1 MSTDFSQEDD
11 QSGAEIARVA
21 LQLAHLVN
29 TSGTDRSTKVLSC
42 RLLAKIGKD
51 VQEKAIDRDNQDS
64 QGLDDNILEGARRV
78 ARWRR
83 SLAISLASLAFV
95 TASVVWSGLLLWN
108 ASAFAS
114 STNAG
119 LMSAMVLGLLGQLA
133 AVVVSYRELT
143 LAIDKLGEKQHDRRV
158 FTIEQQ

>member
-1 MSTDFSQEDD
+1 MSVGYAWNMSTDFSQEDD

-64 QGLDDNILEGARRV
+64 QGLDDNISKARAV
-78 ARWRR
+78 WHAGEEV
-83 SLAISLASLAFV
+83 LQ
-95 TASVVWSGLLLWN
+95 SVSRALPL
-108 ASAFAS
+108 
-114 STNAG
+114 
-119 LMSAMVLGLLGQLA
+119 
-133 AVVVSYRELT
+133 
-143 LAIDKLGEKQHDRRV
+143 
-158 FTIEQQ
+158 